1 MSVQQPS
8 TPDLKVSRHGQMA
21 EAFEIFARGM
31 GPFIDAQM
39 HDHFADEISWT
50 EAAANRLGRPAEHG
64 ATDPLFQL
72 LVLRRF
78 WGPVFSSTFHQD
90 LRRLVE
96 QLIEAR
102 NLWAHFSLPDDT
114 AYLDRVLLAIERILA
129 PVEPDSVSELRKI
142 RARLKNPVAD
152 DAKDLEVDI
161 DRVALEQQM
170 LDTEEA
176 FADLRRQQESLT
188 NQLDLARRA
197 NAGRQHRLSEMEQEL
212 LEAAGRSEV
221 LETYLRNERM
231 IRSRMEWLFVGFI
244 AAMLVVMVLLAA

>member
-1 MSVQQPS
+1 
-8 TPDLKVSRHGQMA
+8 MA
-21 EAFEIFARGM
+21 AAFEVFARGM

-39 HDHFADEISWT
+39 KDHFVDEASWT
-50 EAAANRLGRPAEHG
+50 EAAANRLGRPTEHG

-129 PVEPDSVSELRKI
+129 PVDPDSVSSLRKI
-142 RARLKNPVAD
+142 RARIKNPAAND
-152 DAKDLEVDI
+152 EEPPEIPEVD
-161 DRVALEQQM
+161 RAELERQ
-170 LDTEEA
+170 LTETENA
-176 FADLRRQQESLT
+176 FAELRLQQETLT
-188 NQLDLARRA
+188 SQLDLARRA
-197 NAGRQHRLSEMEQEL
+197 NAGRQHRLSQMEREL

-221 LETYLRNERM
+221 LETYLRNERLL
-231 IRSRMEWLFVGFI
+231 RSRMEWLFVGFI
-244 AAMLVVMVLLAA
+244 AAMLLVMVLLAT

>member
-1 MSVQQPS
+1 MTASRS
-8 TPDLKVSRHGQMA
+8 DLRVSRHGQLA
-21 EAFEIFARGM
+21 EAFEIFALGM
-31 GPFIDAQM
+31 GPFIDEKM
-39 HDHFADEISWT
+39 HEHFADESSWT
-50 EAAANRLGRPAEHG
+50 EAAANRLGRPTEHG

-78 WGPVFSSTFHQD
+78 WGPVFSKTFHND

-114 AYLDRVLLAIERILA
+114 AYLDRLLLAIERVLA
-129 PVEPDSVSELRKI
+129 PVEPDSVSDLRKI
-142 RARLKNPVAD
+142 RARLKNPATSPED
-152 DAKDLEVDI
+152 DADIAQI
-161 DRVALEQQM
+161 DRNELERQ
-170 LDTEEA
+170 LAETETTFDE
-176 FADLRRQQESLT
+176 LRQKQEQLSS
-188 NQLDLARRA
+188 QLDLARRA

-244 AAMLVVMVLLAA
+244 AAMLLVMLLLAT